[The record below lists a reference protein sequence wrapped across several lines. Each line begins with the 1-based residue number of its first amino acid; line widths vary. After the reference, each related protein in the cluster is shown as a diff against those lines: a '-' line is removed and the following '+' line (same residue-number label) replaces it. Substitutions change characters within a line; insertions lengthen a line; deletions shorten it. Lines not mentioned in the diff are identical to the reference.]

1 MTYDVLGP
9 GLLDYQPCRYG
20 TSRLLFRGPKRDLSN
35 PYIAFVGT
43 NETYGKFVEQP
54 FPALVEQ
61 ALGVTCANFG
71 QLNAGVDAF
80 SFDPFVLDA
89 ASAADISVIQVLGA
103 QNMTNRFYSVHP
115 RRNDRFL
122 EAATL
127 LKTIYREVDF
137 ADFHFNKH
145 MLGALLSVSTER
157 FQTVRQELQ
166 EAWVARMRLML
177 KQVKG
182 KSILLWIAGHS
193 PDDIDPYDIDTLG
206 SDPLFVTRDM
216 INQVKPYATSVV
228 EVVVSEKAQRAGTD
242 GMIFGE
248 LDAAAA
254 AEMMGP
260 AAHAE
265 AAKAVTKEI
274 RALF

>member
-20 TSRLLFRGPKRDLSN
+20 MSRLLFRGPKRNLTD
-35 PYIAFVGT
+35 PYIAFIGT
-43 NETYGKFVEQP
+43 NETYGKFVERP
-54 FPALVEQ
+54 FPALVEKS
-61 ALGVTCANFG
+61 LGRTCANFG

-89 ASAADISVIQVLGA
+89 ASAADLSVIQVLGA

-127 LKTIYREVDF
+127 LKSIYRDVDF

-145 MLGALLSVSTER
+145 MLGTLLDVSIER

-177 KQVKG
+177 KQINSKT
-182 KSILLWIAGHS
+182 ILLWIAGHS

-228 EVVVSEKAQRAGTD
+228 EVVLSDKAQRAGTT

-248 LDAAAA
+248 LDRAAA

-260 AAHAE
+260 MAHEE
-265 AAKAVTKEI
+265 AARAVTKEI
-274 RALF
+274 RALL